1 MANVV
6 INDEHLISIA
16 DAIREKNGT
25 EETYK
30 PSEMATAISAIET
43 GGGGNWDYSQ
53 LHSVVISGSNLS
65 SYLSGEELIVGIS
78 ARGYPENYSS
88 QNIVLIGFN
97 GDTVP
102 ALEGKVF
109 SPCVRYEASGSNY
122 GTDID
127 YEGEEL
133 TISTSLKASGTVYY
147 NQLLNYVL
155 RGVHI
160 YYYLPKEEA

>member
-6 INDEHLISIA
+6 INDEHLTSIA
-16 DAIREKNGT
+16 DAIRGKNGET
-25 EETYK
+25 TTYK
-30 PSEMATAISAIET
+30 PAEMADAISAIT
-43 GGGGNWDYSQ
+43 GAGGNWDYSQ
-53 LHSVVISGSNLS
+53 LHSVVISGSNLT
-65 SYLSGEELIVGIS
+65 SYLSGDELIVGIS
-78 ARGYPENYSS
+78 ARGYPSGYSS

-109 SPCVRYEASGSNY
+109 SPCVRYEESGSNY

-127 YEGEEL
+127 FEGEEL
-133 TISTSLKASGTVYY
+133 KISTSLKASGTVYY
-147 NQLLNYVL
+147 SELLNYVL
-155 RGVHI
+155 RGVHV